1 MRCRF
6 NTTGALAAVAL
17 LLGVSAPSLAQTE
30 PQTEP
35 GAPADA
41 EAAVVV
47 ELNKVEQLDS
57 ACRAYLLFE
66 NGNSSRFDEFRLDL
80 VLFDSEGVIARRIA
94 VEAAPLRADRSVV
107 KLFDLA
113 DLQCETIDRVLL
125 NDIVPCADE
134 EGARQDC
141 VEQVELRS
149 RADIEFFQ

>member
-1 MRCRF
+1 MRYRF
-6 NTTGALAAVAL
+6 KSIGALVIAAVV
-17 LLGVSAPSLAQTE
+17 LGFSAPSLAQTE
-30 PQTEP
+30 AQTEP
-35 GAPADA
+35 GAPADG

-47 ELNKVEQLDS
+47 ELNKVEQLDN

-66 NGNSSRFDEFRLDL
+66 NGNSSRFNEFRLDL

-125 NDIVPCADE
+125 NDIAPCADE

-141 VEQVELRS
+141 VDEVELRA
-149 RADIEFFQ
+149 RTDIEFFQ

>member
-1 MRCRF
+1 MRSCF
-6 NTTGALAAVAL
+6 KSIGAFFAAAAMLVGVAA
-17 LLGVSAPSLAQTE
+17 SSHAQTT
-30 PQTEP
+30 TETP
-35 GAPADA
+35 TEG

-47 ELNKVEQLDS
+47 ELNKVEQLEN

-66 NGNSSRFDEFRLDL
+66 NGHSSRFEEFRLDL
-80 VLFDSEGVIARRIA
+80 VLFDSDGVIARRIA

-125 NDIVPCADE
+125 NDIAPCADE

-141 VEQVELRS
+141 VDLVELRS
-149 RADIEFFQ
+149 RTAIEFFQ